1 MTETA
6 LNASAPPAV
15 VRASAQDDDAFT
27 SRVLKLTS
35 PYMRVPDVVRV
46 QQALDTKGLAN
57 GTVVNGV
64 KVFDGVFGPFTEV
77 LVEKFQRAN
86 GLDPADGIVGPMTR
100 AALGL

>member
-1 MTETA
+1 LPTGRSST
-6 LNASAPPAV
+6 
-15 VRASAQDDDAFT
+15 
-27 SRVLKLTS
+27 
-35 PYMRVPDVVRV
+35 
-46 QQALDTKGLAN
+46 GW
-57 GTVVNGV
+57 

>member
-6 LNASAPPAV
+6 LNASAPSAV

-27 SRVLKLTS
+27 SRVLMLTS
-35 PYMRVPDVVRV
+35 PYMRGPDVVRV